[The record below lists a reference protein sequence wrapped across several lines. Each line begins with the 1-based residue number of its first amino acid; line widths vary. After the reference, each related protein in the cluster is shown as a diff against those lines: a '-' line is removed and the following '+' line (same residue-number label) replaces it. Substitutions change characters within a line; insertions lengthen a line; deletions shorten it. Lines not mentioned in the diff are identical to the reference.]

1 MSKYLVIDVNRPVT
15 HKRFSRVMEAD
26 SPTAALAHFLV
37 ESYIPAEDVEEATA
51 YYSAELIHTDEGFSS
66 YAGDENDYLIYKL
79 S

>member
-1 MSKYLVIDVNRPVT
+1 MSKYLVIDFNRYDT
-15 HKRFSRVMEAD
+15 HKSERDVVEAD